1 MNLHSGRIVS
11 FHILSFTANATCQWG
26 ITTNWCW
33 KITVLAK
40 DFSDA
45 KTASLE
51 TLAPLL
57 NAAPR
62 AGPALSHA
70 ADTVVSVVPTGGP
83 WRLAAL
89 CPGEKTCETS
99 DLPWVASPMIADDLK
114 IHVFFFF
121 KGDTRGFHKAGNSG
135 FSRVCHWCFAM
146 WRCLRL
152 CWFQNY
158 VLGMAWQ
165 MWASNHAWVG
175 WLRGSPE
182 RRGRR
187 GQSLTAALCS
197 VHDCWW
203 GKR

>member
-11 FHILSFTANATCQWG
+11 FHILP
-26 ITTNWCW
+26 
-33 KITVLAK
+33 LA
-40 DFSDA
+40 SGGSQLTDA

-89 CPGEKTCETS
+89 CPGKKTCETS

-114 IHVFFFF
+114 IHGFSSLKV
-121 KGDTRGFHKAGNSG
+121 TPWGFHKAGNSG

-175 WLRGSPE
+175 WLRGCPE
-182 RRGRR
+182 MMMEGTMFNCCIMLSAWLLMRKN
-187 GQSLTAALCS
+187 
-197 VHDCWW
+197 W
-203 GKR
+203 

>member
-1 MNLHSGRIVS
+1 MLRQPAWRPSRRFWTLRHVRVR
-11 FHILSFTANATCQWG
+11 HCRMPQTQWCQWYRPEG
-26 ITTNWCW
+26 LGVWQHCA
-33 KITVLAK
+33 LAR
-40 DFSDA
+40 SR
-45 KTASLE
+45 S
-51 TLAPLL
+51 
-57 NAAPR
+57 
-62 AGPALSHA
+62 
-70 ADTVVSVVPTGGP
+70 
-83 WRLAAL
+83 
-89 CPGEKTCETS
+89 TS

-182 RRGRR
+182 MMMEGTVFNCCIMLSAWLLMRKN
-187 GQSLTAALCS
+187 
-197 VHDCWW
+197 W
-203 GKR
+203 